1 MGIGAGERSRVGMGE
16 GLFSGFGV
24 APWALFLAAFA
35 FGLACGWLIWGGRA
49 AEKGDD
55 VPSVSGLGHLNGEPA
70 AQAAPAS
77 LDALAQELRAVR
89 TLATE
94 SEDEGAGLAAGLA
107 GELDALDESIKRA
120 NGRLKLLQRAVQKA
134 GER

>member
-1 MGIGAGERSRVGMGE
+1 MGIGAGECSRVGMGE
-16 GLFSGFGV
+16 GLFSGSGV

-35 FGLACGWLIWGGRA
+35 FGLACGWLIWGGRRVDKS
-49 AEKGDD
+49 AEAPAG
-55 VPSVSGLGHLNGEPA
+55 GLGHLNGEPSA
-70 AQAAPAS
+70 ALPA

-89 TLATE
+89 ALAAE

-107 GELDALDESIKRA
+107 GELDALDDSIKRA